1 MNSLFLLYSL
11 QTLSYG
17 GNFHSKYRNAWL
29 CYFIFLQFSWGACP
43 HTPIPPY
50 PHIPLYSPR
59 EVMFPSSR
67 LRAAWSKI
75 SLPVIKHSNSLKCAS
90 STLICCAINMV
101 PFWWERW
108 RHQCNFL
115 WSVIIAMV
123 ISMSNLSDLWLILS
137 AFHDGHKAIMKDWWV
152 CEYLEVLGSSSAAKQ
167 NGCKTTIY
175 TYLPLGLMKRC
186 YYPLLQRI
194 SSTE

>member
-1 MNSLFLLYSL
+1 MVEIFAQNIGMHDFAISFFC
-11 QTLSYG
+11 
-17 GNFHSKYRNAWL
+17 NFPGEHA
-29 CYFIFLQFSWGACP
+29 
-43 HTPIPPY
+43 PIPPY
-50 PHIPLYSPR
+50 PHISLYSPR

-101 PFWWERW
+101 PFWWEGR

-115 WSVIIAMV
+115 WSVIIGMV

-137 AFHDGHKAIMKDWWV
+137 AFHDGHKAITSHLVSWKTGGFVSILKYWAAAQQQNKTDAKPPSTHICHKGWWKGV
-152 CEYLEVLGSSSAAKQ
+152 IIHRYEESQAQ
-167 NGCKTTIY
+167 NK
-175 TYLPLGLMKRC
+175 
-186 YYPLLQRI
+186 
-194 SSTE
+194 

>member
-17 GNFHSKYRNAWL
+17 GNFAQNIGMHDFAISFFCSFPGEHA
-29 CYFIFLQFSWGACP
+29 
-43 HTPIPPY
+43 PIPPY

-75 SLPVIKHSNSLKCAS
+75 SLPVIKHLNSLKCAS

-101 PFWWERW
+101 PFWWEGR

-115 WSVIIAMV
+115 WSVIIGMV

-137 AFHDGHKAIMKDWWV
+137 AFHDGHKAITSHLVSWKTGGFVSILKYW
-152 CEYLEVLGSSSAAKQ
+152 AAAQQQ
-167 NGCKTTIY
+167 NKTDVKPPSTHICVIIIH
-175 TYLPLGLMKRC
+175 C
-186 YYPLLQRI
+186 YEESQAQNK
-194 SSTE
+194 